1 MKLNLIYLA
10 LAILLLGCSESY
22 DGELLFISPEA
33 EDYFEYPYFLFIPN
47 QVSQT
52 NKNFII
58 VEPNNSGFA
67 DDDLQKHVDKAKNTA
82 SNDYYLGNYMA
93 KSLSCP
99 LIVPVFPREES
110 KWRIYTHALDRDVM
124 LQKGNPLERL
134 DRQLIEIVRNAQK
147 ILLEKNI
154 QTDEQFL
161 LTGFSASGT
170 FANRFTVM
178 HPDQVLAVAAGGL
191 NGLLMLP
198 ADSLQHKL
206 LPYPIGTGD
215 LKEIS
220 GREFQQ
226 RTFQNTPQY
235 YFMGALDDND
245 ALPYDDAFD
254 PSEREQI
261 SNLLGEQMLPERW
274 NKCQQI
280 YDSLEVNATIKTYP
294 EVGHEHPEEI
304 KLEILQF
311 FRASIQ
317 AKHRIT
323 DAAGRQWPHTRPG
336 QSPLQHRCFCSSS
349 SLGVNLPHRPSHVQ
363 NPRPVS

>member
-1 MKLNLIYLA
+1 MRIKLIYLA
-10 LAILLLGCSESY
+10 LAITLLGCSESY
-22 DGELLFISPEA
+22 NGELLFISPEA
-33 EDYFEYPYFLFIPN
+33 DDHFEYPYFLFIPN
-47 QVSQT
+47 QLSQS
-52 NKNFII
+52 NKTFII

-67 DDDLQKHVDKAKNTA
+67 DDDLQKHADKAKNTA

-93 KSLSCP
+93 QHLSCP

-134 DRQLIEIVRNAQK
+134 DRQLIEIFKDARK
-147 ILLEKNI
+147 SLLEMSI
-154 QTDEQFL
+154 QTEEQFL

-178 HPDQVLAVAAGGL
+178 HPDQVHAVAAGGL

-198 ADSLQHKL
+198 ADSLQHEL
-206 LPYPIGTGD
+206 LLYPVGTGD
-215 LKEIS
+215 LKKIS
-220 GREFQQ
+220 GRAFQQ
-226 RTFQNTPQY
+226 EAFQNTPQF
-235 YFMGALDDND
+235 YFMGAMDDND

-274 NKCQQI
+274 NKCQKI
-280 YDSLEVNATIKTYP
+280 YDALKVNATIKTYL
-294 EVGHEHPEEI
+294 ELGHEHPEEI
-304 KLEILQF
+304 KQEILQF

-317 AKHRIT
+317 AN
-323 DAAGRQWPHTRPG
+323 Q
-336 QSPLQHRCFCSSS
+336 
-349 SLGVNLPHRPSHVQ
+349 
-363 NPRPVS
+363 